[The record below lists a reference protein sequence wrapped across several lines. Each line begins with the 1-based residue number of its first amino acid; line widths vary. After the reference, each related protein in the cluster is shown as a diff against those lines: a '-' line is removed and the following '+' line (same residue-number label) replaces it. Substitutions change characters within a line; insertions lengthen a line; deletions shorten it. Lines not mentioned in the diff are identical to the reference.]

1 MKHVVTAE
9 DVRLLAESGEREL
22 MLREH
27 TLLTDA
33 ARDAARVLGVRL
45 VEGSTHSTA
54 APGSVAPP
62 ARPGVGGLP
71 TPAISGMSRDLG
83 RGQTPGSDPGPNV
96 RSDPGLRT
104 PADGLAKRNRG
115 RSARA
120 RDRGV
125 ESRGLKGSDPGV

>member
-1 MKHVVTAE
+1 MKQVVTAE

-33 ARDAARVLGVRL
+33 ARDAARALGVRL

-54 APGSVAPP
+54 APGPVALP

-71 TPAISGMSRDLG
+71 TPAIAGMYRDVN
-83 RGQTPGSDPGPNV
+83 RGEPPRGGPPGPN
-96 RSDPGLRT
+96 PGGGGC
-104 PADGLAKRNRG
+104 PAPPQG
-115 RSARA
+115 
-120 RDRGV
+120 GV
-125 ESRGLKGSDPGV
+125 